1 MKHQP
6 SHHIERM
13 LVNECEAARLLS
25 VSPRTMW
32 AIAAAGEIRPIRIG
46 RRVKRYDVQ
55 DLRDY
60 VDSLKSPKEGGPDG

>member
-6 SHHIERM
+6 SHHVERM
-13 LVNECEAARLLS
+13 LVTECEAARLLS